1 MPSLL
6 MLKALPWKLI
16 GFAAIALA
24 LISMFAALQ
33 MEKRKSD
40 KLSNQLQAV
49 IEQSKKKQ
57 IEVREVIKQG
67 KDRIVVVERDAK
79 KVEEAPLEGECKT
92 PRAVIEADV

>member
-1 MPSLL
+1 MPSLP

-16 GFAAIALA
+16 GYAAIALA
-24 LISMFAALQ
+24 LVSMFAALQ

-40 KLSNQLQAV
+40 KLSHQLQSV

-57 IEVREVIKQG
+57 IEIREVIKQG

-79 KVEEAPLEGECKT
+79 KVEEAPLEGGCRT
-92 PRAVIEADV
+92 PDAILDADL